1 MSNLSFGPNQLDT
14 SPKRIDF
21 WQILE
26 GKSAFSE
33 GLIAS
38 DIFFVN
44 NFLNL
49 KIAANLFFA
58 TCSPLQDFF
67 ESEYL
72 SPVKTELDYIEQ
84 RVNLISKCKI
94 LIEDFDKN
102 SQEFSQLDEVI
113 WLLKFQLY
121 GFGQRLI
128 ANDKILYGLIALKEA
143 GVLEKEKVKRKLT
156 TLAGENPHIS
166 SLVFEFIGFR

>member
-1 MSNLSFGPNQLDT
+1 MFNLPASSKQVDQSSKKINL
-14 SPKRIDF
+14 
-21 WQILE
+21 WEILE
-26 GKSAFSE
+26 QKSAFSE
-33 GLIAS
+33 GTIAT
-38 DIFFVN
+38 DVFVLN

-49 KIAANLFFA
+49 KISGQMFFS
-58 TCSPLQDFF
+58 TQGPLESFF
-67 ESEYL
+67 ENEYL

-94 LIEDFDKN
+94 LMEDFDKN

-128 ANDKILYGLIALKEA
+128 QDGKTLYGLIALKEA
-143 GVLEKEKVKRKLT
+143 EVLKKEKVKQKL
-156 TLAGENPHIS
+156 ADIARENPQIS
-166 SLVFEFIGFR
+166 SMVFEFIGFR